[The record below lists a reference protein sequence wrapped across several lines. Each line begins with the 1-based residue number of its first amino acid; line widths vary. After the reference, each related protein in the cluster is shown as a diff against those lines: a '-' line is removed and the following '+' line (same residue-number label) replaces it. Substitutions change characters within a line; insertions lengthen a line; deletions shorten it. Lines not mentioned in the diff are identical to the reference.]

1 MPSLTFSRRV
11 ILPILFAAAV
21 RAQCPNSIVAE
32 PPSTYS
38 GDGQPAKSAFL
49 FKPQSLTLDAAG
61 NLYVA
66 DSGNNAMK

>member
-49 FKPQSLTLDAAG
+49 PQSLTLDAAG